1 MNFTDFRNNLDE
13 ASVGSANDPMYLR
26 KLLRGAKASVG
37 DKQMPVS
44 ISRVMKGI
52 EIFNRTGKTQSI
64 PKAIMPHYQAYMNKQ
79 QNVASAFASR
89 AAQVKEEVE
98 SVEEGVATAQKVMDR
113 ANVVAKTNP
122 DPKKRFAAS
131 GLAHKAMLRTINPT
145 GVNTGIVRG
154 GGNKTYRKVTGKV
167 PPYQLTPK
175 TGVSEEI
182 EQIDERNLENKKKK
196 DNVVRQIGAHAYI
209 QGVKKNM
216 QSPKIAGREVIKD
229 PKLKSKK
236 ISDLYHKL
244 PNPMKKEEIEL
255 SEADATQAPT
265 VIQKSVDPPPA
276 LLLKRTGIR
285 IFPDGRRVAVYTNS
299 KLGLVFSVPYDAYQ
313 EYKPGATFGGGSVP
327 GVQVK

>member
-1 MNFTDFRNNLDE
+1 MNFTDFRNKLDE

-37 DKQMPVS
+37 DKQMPIS

-89 AAQVKEEVE
+89 ASQV
-98 SVEEGVATAQKVMDR
+98 
-113 ANVVAKTNP
+113 
-122 DPKKRFAAS
+122 
-131 GLAHKAMLRTINPT
+131 
-145 GVNTGIVRG
+145 
-154 GGNKTYRKVTGKV
+154 
-167 PPYQLTPK
+167 
-175 TGVSEEI
+175 
-182 EQIDERNLENKKKK
+182 
-196 DNVVRQIGAHAYI
+196 
-209 QGVKKNM
+209 
-216 QSPKIAGREVIKD
+216 REDV
-229 PKLKSKK
+229 
-236 ISDLYHKL
+236 
-244 PNPMKKEEIEL
+244 EL
-255 SEADATQAPT
+255 SEADAPQAPT

-313 EYKPGATFGGGSVP
+313 EYKPGATFGGGTVT

>member
-26 KLLRGAKASVG
+26 KLLRGTKAYVG

-64 PKAIMPHYQAYMNKQ
+64 PRAIMPHYQAYMNKQ

-89 AAQVKEEVE
+89 AVQVKEEVE
-98 SVEEGVATAQKVMDR
+98 IDESVATAQKVMDR
-113 ANVVAKTNP
+113 ASVVAKTNP

-131 GLAHKAMLRTINPT
+131 GLAQKAMMRTINPT
-145 GVNTGIVRG
+145 GVNTGITRG

-167 PPYQLTPK
+167 PPYQLTKK
-175 TGVSEEI
+175 TGVSEEV

-209 QGVKKNM
+209 QGVKKDM
-216 QSPKIAGREVIKD
+216 LPSAKAAGREVIKD

-236 ISDLYHKL
+236 ISDLYRKL

-255 SEADATQAPT
+255 SEADAPQAPT

-299 KLGLVFSVPYDAYQ
+299 KLGLVFSVPYDAYH
-313 EYKPGATFGGGSVP
+313 EYKPGAAFGGGTVP